1 MEVMIWVVVIWIAWM
16 LFKGKMQRDA
26 IREALNEIRVN
37 ALKNRKTIIETLS
50 SSTYQTYI
58 DGEEDIVKATIA
70 KLIFQQLNYQG
81 LRTEYIQ
88 GNIKLSILFN
98 QTVNDVYEA
107 IH

>member
-26 IREALNEIRVN
+26 IREALNEICVN

-70 KLIFQQLNYQG
+70 YFSAV
-81 LRTEYIQ
+81 
-88 GNIKLSILFN
+88 KLSRIAYR
-98 QTVNDVYEA
+98 VYTRKYQ
-107 IH
+107 IINLV

>member
-70 KLIFQQLNYQG
+70 YFSAV
-81 LRTEYIQ
+81 
-88 GNIKLSILFN
+88 KLSRIAYR
-98 QTVNDVYEA
+98 VYTRKYQ
-107 IH
+107 IINLV